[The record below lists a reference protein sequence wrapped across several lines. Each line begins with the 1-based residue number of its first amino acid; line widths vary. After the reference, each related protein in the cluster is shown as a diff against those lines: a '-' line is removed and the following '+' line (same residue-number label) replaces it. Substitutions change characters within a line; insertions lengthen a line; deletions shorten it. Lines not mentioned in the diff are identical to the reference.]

1 MTDGPNE
8 MPPKMQTVH
17 KDAIDNL
24 IFLKRQQWTIT
35 NYVIVAF
42 AGIYAIC
49 GSCDLSGKI
58 GLTVF
63 AAAAATYGLWILT
76 HLQGGMNK
84 FRDRL
89 GWLYQ
94 NYFTCTEREE
104 LVLPTKS
111 ARPYEHAFVW
121 PLRFAIIAGALIVL
135 YRIWHP

>member
-1 MTDGPNE
+1 MADEPNE
-8 MPPKMQTVH
+8 MPPQMQAVY

-35 NYVIVAF
+35 NYVIAAF
-42 AGIYAIC
+42 VGIYAIS

-63 AAAAATYGLWILT
+63 AAAATIYGLWILT
-76 HLQGGMNK
+76 HLQGGMVK

-94 NYFTCTEREE
+94 NYFTCTEREA
-104 LVLPTKS
+104 LALPIKS
-111 ARPYEHAFVW
+111 TRPHEHAFVW
-121 PLRFAIIAGALIVL
+121 PLRFTIIAGALILL